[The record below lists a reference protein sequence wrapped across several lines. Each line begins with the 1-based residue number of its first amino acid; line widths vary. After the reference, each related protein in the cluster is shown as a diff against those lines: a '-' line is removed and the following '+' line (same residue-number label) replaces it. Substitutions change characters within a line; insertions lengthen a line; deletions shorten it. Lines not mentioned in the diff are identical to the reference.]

1 MNFEMTGKLSI
12 GKDSDKFH
20 PYTEKTYPSGW
31 VRKQLLFNVTC
42 GDNRHMLSVTAG
54 AFADGHGDIYSFTKG
69 GVDENGNRVK
79 GESIQI
85 PFKERLISP
94 KIAEVAEFKKFI
106 FDLEKPGRRYKLQN
120 MVDKLH
126 EGNEVTDEELKEVG
140 LESKDEVVTALEKS
154 NKKRHEFISEWDY
167 IDFIKKV
174 IASEKYKDSLFFIR
188 GNGEYQYSDTQQK
201 VYESYIP
208 NRIYLAADDAEP
220 SSTATINIIFNKD
233 SLDDMS
239 VEEKGK
245 YYVNGYMM
253 EYDQNRKEN
262 IPVPVTITIPVP
274 SDDAD
279 QKAKKRAEA
288 IKHKFIVEDDSFKEY
303 GAIVNMLNGAQ
314 KTEITEDMLTDEQKE
329 DLDLGIITMDD
340 IRSEL
345 GGSVYGERIREYQF
359 MKPARGFTKGRQD
372 TAWIEEDMVIKPIEE
387 EIPEEENLFE
397 DEIVDTSNV
406 DDDDEL

>member
-31 VRKQLLFNVTC
+31 AKKQLLFNVTC

-85 PFKERLISP
+85 PFKDRLTSP
-94 KIAEVAEFKKFI
+94 KIAEIAEFKKFI

-120 MVDKLH
+120 MADKIH

-140 LESKDEVVTALEKS
+140 LESKDEVATALEKS

-174 IASEKYKDSLFFIR
+174 IASDKYKDKLFFIR
-188 GNGEYQYSDTQQK
+188 GNGEYQYSDAQQK

-239 VEEKGK
+239 AEEKGK

-253 EYDQNRKEN
+253 EYDQNRKGN
-262 IPVPVTITIPVP
+262 IPVPVTITIPVGK
-274 SDDAD
+274 DEAG
-279 QKAKKRAEA
+279 QKWAERV
-288 IKHKFIVEDDSFKEY
+288 KHKFIFEDDDESFKEY

-314 KTEITEDMLTDEQKE
+314 RVEIDEDMLTDEEKE
-329 DLDLGIITMDD
+329 DIKYGLTTLDD
-340 IRSEL
+340 IRRDL
-345 GGSVYGERIREYQF
+345 GGSAFGERIREYQF
-359 MKPARGFTKGRQD
+359 VKPARGFTRGRED
-372 TAWIEEDMVIKPIEE
+372 TAYTEEDMIIRPIEE

-397 DEIVDTSNV
+397 DEVVDTSNV
-406 DDDDEL
+406 DDGDEL

>member
-12 GKDSDKFH
+12 PKE
-20 PYTEKTYPSGW
+20 TEKFKPYQENKYPSGW

-54 AFADGHGDIYSFTKG
+54 AFEDGHGDIYTFTKS
-69 GVDENGNRVK
+69 GVDENGNKIK

-85 PFKERLISP
+85 PFKDRLTSP

-106 FDLEKPGRRYKLQN
+106 VDLEEPGRRYKLQN
-120 MVDKLH
+120 LAEKLH
-126 EGNEVTDEELKEVG
+126 EGTELTDEQLKEAG
-140 LESKDEVVTALEKS
+140 LESKDEVNEAYEKS
-154 NKKRHEFISEWDY
+154 KKKRHEFISEWDY

-174 IASEKYKDSLFFIR
+174 INSDKYKDKMFFIR
-188 GNGEYQYSDTQQK
+188 GNGEYQYSDKNQR

-208 NRIYLAADDAEP
+208 TRIYLAADDAES
-220 SSTATINIIFNKD
+220 SSTATINIIFNSE

-245 YYVNGYMM
+245 YFVNGYMM
-253 EYDQNRKEN
+253 EYDQNRKSN

-274 SDDAD
+274 DDNSDP
-279 QKAKKRAEA
+279 KAKKKAEA
-288 IKHKFIVEDDSFKEY
+288 IKHKFMVDDDSFKEY

-314 KTEITEDMLTDEQKE
+314 KQEISEEMLTDEQRE

-340 IRSEL
+340 IRAEL

-359 MKPARGFTKGRQD
+359 VKPARGFTKGRQD
-372 TAWIEEDMVIKPIEE
+372 TVWTEEDMVIKSVEE
-387 EIPEEENLFE
+387 EITGDENLFE
-397 DEIVDTSNV
+397 DDA
-406 DDDDEL
+406 DDDDIL

>member
-31 VRKQLLFNVTC
+31 AKKQLLFNVTC

-85 PFKERLISP
+85 PFKERLTSP
-94 KIAEVAEFKKFI
+94 KIAEIAEFKKFI

-120 MVDKLH
+120 MADKIH

-140 LESKDEVVTALEKS
+140 LESKDEVATALEKS

-174 IASEKYKDSLFFIR
+174 IASDKYKDKLFFIR
-188 GNGEYQYSDTQQK
+188 GNGEYQYSDAQQK

-208 NRIYLAADDAEP
+208 NRIYLAADDADP
-220 SSTATINIIFNKD
+220 SSTATINIIFNSE
-233 SLDDMS
+233 SLDEMS

-245 YYVNGYMM
+245 YYVNGHMM
-253 EYDQNRKEN
+253 EYDQNRKAN
-262 IPVPVTITIPVP
+262 IPVPVTIVIPVP
-274 SDDAD
+274 EDDE
-279 QKAKKRAEA
+279 KGKKKAEA
-288 IKHKFIVEDDSFKEY
+288 FKHKFMVDDDTYKEY

-314 KTEITEDMLTDEQKE
+314 KAEVTEDMLTDEQRE

-340 IRSEL
+340 IRAEI
-345 GGSVYGERIREYQF
+345 GGSVYGERIREYQLV
-359 MKPARGFTKGRQD
+359 KPARGFTKGRQD
-372 TAWIEEDMVIKPIEE
+372 TVWTDEDMVIKAIEE
-387 EIPEEENLFE
+387 TVPDSEDLFDEE
-397 DEIVDTSNV
+397 TV
-406 DDDDEL
+406 DDDDIL

>member
-69 GVDENGNRVK
+69 SVDENGNRVK

-85 PFKERLISP
+85 PFKDRLTSP
-94 KIAEVAEFKKFI
+94 KIAEIAEFKKFI

-120 MVDKLH
+120 MADKLH

-140 LESKDEVVTALEKS
+140 LGSKDEVATALDKS

-174 IASEKYKDSLFFIR
+174 ISSEKYKDSFFFIR

-220 SSTATINIIFNKD
+220 SSTATINIIFNRD
-233 SLDDMS
+233 SFDDMS
-239 VEEKGK
+239 VEEKG
-245 YYVNGYMM
+245 
-253 EYDQNRKEN
+253 NR
-262 IPVPVTITIPVP
+262 
-274 SDDAD
+274 
-279 QKAKKRAEA
+279 
-288 IKHKFIVEDDSFKEY
+288 
-303 GAIVNMLNGAQ
+303 
-314 KTEITEDMLTDEQKE
+314 
-329 DLDLGIITMDD
+329 
-340 IRSEL
+340 
-345 GGSVYGERIREYQF
+345 
-359 MKPARGFTKGRQD
+359 
-372 TAWIEEDMVIKPIEE
+372 
-387 EIPEEENLFE
+387 
-397 DEIVDTSNV
+397 
-406 DDDDEL
+406 